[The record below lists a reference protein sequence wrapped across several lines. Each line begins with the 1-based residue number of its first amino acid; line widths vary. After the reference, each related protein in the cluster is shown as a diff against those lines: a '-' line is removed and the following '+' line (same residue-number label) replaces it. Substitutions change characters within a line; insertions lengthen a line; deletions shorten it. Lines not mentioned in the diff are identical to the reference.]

1 MVNIVIIGINIRKI
15 SRKFIR
21 LIIDMILII
30 NLMVMFCDNISFYIV
45 MEDMVISVVIMFVV
59 VIVKNLFSISL

>member
-1 MVNIVIIGINIRKI
+1 MVKIVIIGINIRKI

-45 MEDMVISVVIMFVV
+45 MEEMVISVVIIFVV